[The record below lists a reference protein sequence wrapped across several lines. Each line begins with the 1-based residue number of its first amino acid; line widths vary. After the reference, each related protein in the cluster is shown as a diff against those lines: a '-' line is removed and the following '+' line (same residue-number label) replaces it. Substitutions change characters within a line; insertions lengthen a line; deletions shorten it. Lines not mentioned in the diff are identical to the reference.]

1 MNYVMQPIAAHETP
15 PVQHEANRRCER
27 CASKVSRYTGE
38 SRDGDF
44 TALVCNPCQRKRL
57 LSDIPLR
64 RFVPKKAG
72 VLTRGRKAGVLLPGL
87 GPLMHRRKLT
97 ATELSEWSGVSVH
110 HVSSLRRNA
119 NNASEEC
126 AEVLA
131 RTLGVEPDELRTA

>member
-1 MNYVMQPIAAHETP
+1 MSYIMQAHETAP
-15 PVQHEANRRCER
+15 LDHGVNRRCER
-27 CASKVSRYTGE
+27 CGARCNRYRCPSE
-38 SRDGDF
+38 SGDF
-44 TALVCNPCQRKRL
+44 RVLICGSCEAQRL

-87 GPLMHRRKLT
+87 GPLMRRRKLT

-110 HVSSLRRNA
+110 HVSSLRRNEK
-119 NNASEEC
+119 NASEEC